1 MIHGTI
7 HAMAAIQTPLEET
20 ERRVVSG
27 RSPQTFYGAPIGIM
41 LLDEVLLAHYPPGSV
56 GNAGTW
62 SAPARYKTMPGLKF
76 SKLLGP
82 YSEELEAIAIQTAA
96 DLAHEGARLITS
108 NCGFMIRYQEAVRA
122 AVDVP
127 VLLSSLLLAPFIER
141 MLPRDKV
148 LGVVTAS
155 KSSLTPTD
163 WVAAG
168 FPGTPERVVVAGLE
182 ECPAFAGAILTGE
195 RGLDVYA
202 VESETIDAAVGLI
215 RSRPDVGALLLECSE
230 LPTYAAAVQRATGVP
245 VFDFS
250 SLVEF
255 FMQGLKRQP
264 FTGFDY

>member
-1 MIHGTI
+1 
-7 HAMAAIQTPLEET
+7 
-20 ERRVVSG
+20 VVSA
-27 RSPQTFYGAPIGIM
+27 PQIQTFYGAPIGVM
-41 LLDEVLLAHYPPGSV
+41 LLDEQLLAHYPPGSV

-76 SKLLGP
+76 SRLLGP
-82 YSEELEAIAIQTAA
+82 YSEELEASATQTAA
-96 DLAHEGARLITS
+96 ELAREGARLITS

-155 KSSLTPTD
+155 KSSLTPAD

-168 FPGTPERVVVAGLE
+168 LPSAAERVVVAGLE
-182 ECPAFAGAILTGE
+182 GCPAFSGAILTGE
-195 RGLDVYA
+195 RGLDVEA
-202 VESETIDAAVGLI
+202 VQAETVDAAVGLI
-215 RSRPDVGALLLECSE
+215 TSRPDVGALLLECSE
-230 LPTYAAAVQRATGVP
+230 LPTYAAAVQQATGVP

-250 SLVEF
+250 SMVEF
-255 FMQGLKRQP
+255 FTQGLKRQP
-264 FTGFDY
+264 FTGFDR